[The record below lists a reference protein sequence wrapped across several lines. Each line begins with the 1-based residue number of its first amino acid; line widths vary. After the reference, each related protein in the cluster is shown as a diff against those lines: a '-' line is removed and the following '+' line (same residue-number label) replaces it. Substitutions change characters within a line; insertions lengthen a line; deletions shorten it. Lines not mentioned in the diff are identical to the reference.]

1 MTQSFPVSNKPV
13 SNKPVAN
20 QPVASQP
27 AVRPP
32 GPRSWAAR
40 WLVPTLSDVF
50 FIALVLWIFAS
61 GPMGWTALLADGDT
75 GWHIRTGEFV
85 LDHGYVPDHDL
96 FSYSKPGETW
106 YAWEWL
112 SDVIFALLHRLWG
125 LKAITLLAGVLII
138 ASVAILLAHMI
149 WRGAN
154 FFIALPLALM
164 AVGVSS
170 IHYLARPHVFTL
182 FLLPICLWMLDRDRR
197 VPGWAVWWLIPIAVI
212 WTNLHGGYMALIAC
226 LGLLVVAS
234 ALECLPDWLARRPP
248 AALPALKRYAWLAAG
263 CSAATFVNPFGY
275 RLHLHIANYLQS
287 EFIHEVVQEFQSPSF
302 RGESMRQFELFLFAG
317 LLLVGV
323 ALLRPIGP
331 RGRDYAAMLWVVYWA
346 HQSLSSV
353 RHATIYV
360 LVAAPFI
367 ATVLSDWVA
376 VWVARQP
383 RKSVA
388 AILTSLG
395 HDLAPK
401 FRTVSLWTVVFLAV
415 LPWIDSERMKWPTD
429 FPKEKFPLA
438 LLHRHRQLL
447 KERRVFTTDQWGDYL
462 IYQSYPQQRVFIDGR
477 SDFYGA
483 KLGRQYM
490 RLFGADLDWEKVLN
504 QHRFEVVLA
513 PRDWPLVALLK
524 LHPDWQLIGEDRQ
537 LKENEAFLFTRKV
550 PLTPRIETRTF
561 DIPHARRED

>member
-1 MTQSFPVSNKPV
+1 MTQAFP
-13 SNKPVAN
+13 A
-20 QPVASQP
+20 A
-27 AVRPP
+27 AL
-32 GPRSWAAR
+32 AAR
-40 WLVPTLSDVF
+40 TPSRVERWLMPTLTDVF

-112 SDVIFALLHRLWG
+112 SDVIFALLHRQWG

-154 FFIALPLALM
+154 FFVALPLALM

-182 FLLPICLWMLDRDRR
+182 FLLPICLWILDRDRKSN
-197 VPGWAVWWLIPIAVI
+197 WKAVWLLVPLSAI

-234 ALECLPDWLARRPP
+234 ALECLPDWMARRRP
-248 AALPALKRYAWLAAG
+248 ASLGALKRYTLLAAG
-263 CSAATFVNPFGY
+263 CVAATFVNPFGY

-302 RGESMRQFELFLFAG
+302 RGESMRQFELFLFLG
-317 LLLVGV
+317 LLSVGV
-323 ALLRPIGP
+323 ALLRPLSG
-331 RGRDYAAMLWVVYWA
+331 RGRDFAAMLWVVYWA
-346 HQSLSSV
+346 HQSLTSV

-360 LVAAPFI
+360 LVAAPFV
-367 ATVLSDWVA
+367 ASVLSDWVA
-376 VWVARQP
+376 VWVANQP
-383 RKSVA
+383 RKSVP
-388 AILTSLG
+388 AILSKIG
-395 HDLAPK
+395 SDLAPK
-401 FRTVSLWTVVFLAV
+401 FSRVSVWAVVFLAV
-415 LPWIDSERMKWPTD
+415 LPWINTDRMKWPTD

-438 LLHRHRQLL
+438 LMHQHKQLL
-447 KERRVFTTDQWGDYL
+447 AERRVFTTDQWGDYL

-483 KLGRQYM
+483 KLGREYI
-490 RLFGADLDWEKVLN
+490 RLFGADLEWEQVLK
-504 QHRFEVVLA
+504 QHRFDVVLA
-513 PRDWPLVALLK
+513 PREWPLVALLK
-524 LHPDWQLIGEDRQ
+524 LHPDWELVGEDRKV
-537 LKENEAFLFTRKV
+537 KENQAFLFVRKV
-550 PLTPRIETRTF
+550 PLDVRVEARNEG
-561 DIPHARRED
+561 IPQVGRKD

>member
-1 MTQSFPVSNKPV
+1 MTQTFP
-13 SNKPVAN
+13 A
-20 QPVASQP
+20 A
-27 AVRPP
+27 AL
-32 GPRSWAAR
+32 AAR
-40 WLVPTLSDVF
+40 TPSRAERWLIPTLTDVF

-112 SDVIFALLHRLWG
+112 SDVVFALLHRQWG

-154 FFIALPLALM
+154 FFVALPLALM

-182 FLLPICLWMLDRDRR
+182 FLLPICLWILDRDRQSN
-197 VPGWAVWWLIPIAVI
+197 WKAVWLLVPLSAI

-234 ALECLPDWLARRPP
+234 ALECLPDWMARRRP
-248 AALPALKRYAWLAAG
+248 ASLGALKRYTLLATG
-263 CSAATFVNPFGY
+263 CVAATFVNPFGY

-302 RGESMRQFELFLFAG
+302 RGESMRQFELFLFLG
-317 LLLVGV
+317 LISVGV
-323 ALLRPIGP
+323 ALLRPLSG
-331 RGRDYAAMLWVVYWA
+331 RGRDFAAMLWVAYWA
-346 HQSLSSV
+346 HQSLTSV

-360 LVAAPFI
+360 LVAAPFV
-367 ATVLSDWVA
+367 ASVLSDWVA
-376 VWVARQP
+376 VWVANQP
-383 RKSVA
+383 RKSVP
-388 AILTSLG
+388 AILSKIG
-395 HDLAPK
+395 SDLAPK
-401 FRTVSLWTVVFLAV
+401 FSRVSVWAVVFLAV
-415 LPWIDSERMKWPTD
+415 LPWINTDRMKWPTD

-438 LLHRHRQLL
+438 LMHQHKKLL
-447 KERRVFTTDQWGDYL
+447 TERRVFTTDQWGGYL
-462 IYQSYPQQRVFIDGR
+462 IYQSYRRQRVFIDGR
-477 SDFYGA
+477 SEFYGA
-483 KLGRQYM
+483 
-490 RLFGADLDWEKVLN
+490 
-504 QHRFEVVLA
+504 
-513 PRDWPLVALLK
+513 
-524 LHPDWQLIGEDRQ
+524 
-537 LKENEAFLFTRKV
+537 
-550 PLTPRIETRTF
+550 
-561 DIPHARRED
+561 

>member
-1 MTQSFPVSNKPV
+1 MIQAPPLA
-13 SNKPVAN
+13 P
-20 QPVASQP
+20 P
-27 AVRPP
+27 A
-32 GPRSWAAR
+32 GFGAKAAR
-40 WLVPTLSDVF
+40 WLTPSLTDVF

-112 SDVIFALLHRLWG
+112 SDVIFALLHRQWG

-138 ASVAILLAHMI
+138 ASIAILLAHMI

-154 FFIALPLALM
+154 FFVALPLALM

-182 FLLPICLWMLDRDRR
+182 FLLPICLWLLDRDRR
-197 VPGWAVWWLIPIAVI
+197 APWKPVWLLIPLAGI

-234 ALECLPDWLARRPP
+234 VLECLPDWLAKRRPV
-248 AALPALKRYAWLAAG
+248 AMPALQRYALLTAG
-263 CSAATFVNPFGY
+263 CVAATFLNPFGY

-302 RGESMRQFELFLFAG
+302 RGESMHQFELFLFLG
-317 LLLVGV
+317 LVSVGV
-323 ALLRPIGP
+323 GLLRPTG
-331 RGRDYAAMLWVVYWA
+331 RYGRDIAAMLWVAYWA
-346 HQSLSSV
+346 HQSLTSV

-367 ATVLSDWVA
+367 ATVLSDWA
-376 VWVARQP
+376 AGWLSRQP
-383 RKSVA
+383 RKSIA
-388 AILTSLG
+388 GILSSLG
-395 HDLAPK
+395 ADLAPK
-401 FRTVSLWTVVFLAV
+401 FGHVTIWSAIFLV
-415 LPWIDSERMKWPTD
+415 LLPLADTSRMKWPSD

-438 LLHRHRQLL
+438 LLHQHKQLL
-447 KERRVFTTDQWGDYL
+447 SERRVFTTDQWGDYL
-462 IYQSYPQQRVFIDGR
+462 IYQSYPRQRVFIDGR

-490 RLFGADLDWEKVLN
+490 RLFGGDLDWETVLN
-504 QHRFEVVLA
+504 QHRFDVVLA
-513 PRDWPLVALLK
+513 PREWPLVALLK
-524 LHPDWQLIGEDRQ
+524 LHPGWQLIGEDRKV
-537 LKENEAFLFTRKV
+537 KENQAFLFVRKV
-550 PLTPRIETRTF
+550 PLAPIVARTL
-561 DIPHARRED
+561 DIPQARRED

>member
-1 MTQSFPVSNKPV
+1 MTQTFP
-13 SNKPVAN
+13 A
-20 QPVASQP
+20 ASL
-27 AVRPP
+27 A
-32 GPRSWAAR
+32 GRSPSGAAR
-40 WLVPTLSDVF
+40 WLTPTLTDVF

-112 SDVIFALLHRLWG
+112 SDVIFALLHRQWG

-182 FLLPICLWMLDRDRR
+182 FLLPICLWLLDRDRR
-197 VPGWAVWWLIPIAVI
+197 RPDRAVWILIPVAVI

-234 ALECLPDWLARRPP
+234 GFECLPDWLARRRP
-248 AALPALKRYAWLAAG
+248 AALPALKRYALLAAG
-263 CSAATFVNPFGY
+263 CAAATFVNPFGY

-302 RGESMRQFELFLFAG
+302 RGESMRQFELLLFVG

-323 ALLRPIGP
+323 ALLRPTGQ
-331 RGRDYAAMLWVVYWA
+331 RGRDYAAMLWVIYWA

-388 AILTSLG
+388 AILASLG
-395 HDLAPK
+395 NDLAPK
-401 FRTVSLWTVVFLAV
+401 FRSVSVWVVIFLAV
-415 LPWIDSERMKWPTD
+415 LPFIDSARMKWPTD
-429 FPKEKFPLA
+429 FPREKFPLA
-438 LLHRHRQLL
+438 LLHQHKQLL
-447 KERRVFTTDQWGDYL
+447 AERRVFTTDQWGDYL

-490 RLFGADLDWEKVLN
+490 RLFGGDLDWEKVLN

-524 LHPDWQLIGEDRQ
+524 LHPDWQLLGEDRK
-537 LKENEAFLFTRKV
+537 LKENEAFLFVRKV
-550 PLTPRIETRTF
+550 PLTPRIEARTL

>member
-1 MTQSFPVSNKPV
+1 VTQAFP
-13 SNKPVAN
+13 A
-20 QPVASQP
+20 AGLT
-27 AVRPP
+27 VRPP
-32 GPRSWAAR
+32 SRLAR

-106 YAWEWL
+106 YAWEWGA
-112 SDVIFALLHRLWG
+112 DVIFALLHRAWG

-182 FLLPICLWMLDRDRR
+182 FLLPICLWILDRDRR
-197 VPGWAVWWLIPIAVI
+197 ANWWPVWLLIPIAAV

-226 LGLLVVAS
+226 LGLLVGATVI
-234 ALECLPDWLARRPP
+234 ECVPDWLARRTP
-248 AALPALKRYAWLAAG
+248 AAMFALKRYGLLMLG
-263 CSAATFVNPFGY
+263 CCAATLVNPFGY

-287 EFIHEVVQEFQSPSF
+287 DFIHEVVQEFQSPSF
-302 RGESMRQFELFLFAG
+302 RGESMRQFELFLFLG
-317 LLLVGV
+317 LLGVGI
-323 ALLRPIGP
+323 ALLRPVS
-331 RGRDYAAMLWVVYWA
+331 RFGRDIAAMLWVIYWA
-346 HQSLSSV
+346 HQSLTSV

-367 ATVLSDWVA
+367 ATVLSDWIGE
-376 VWVARQP
+376 WVSGQS

-388 AILTSLG
+388 GILNRIGS
-395 HDLAPK
+395 DLAPK
-401 FRTVSLWTVVFLAV
+401 FRQVSVWGIVFLVV
-415 LPWIDSERMKWPTD
+415 LPFIDSERMKWPTD
-429 FPKEKFPLA
+429 FPKEKFPIA
-438 LLHRHRQLL
+438 LMHQHKQLL
-447 KERRVFTTDQWGDYL
+447 AERRVFTTDQWGDYL
-462 IYQSYPQQRVFIDGR
+462 IYQSYPRQRVFIDGR

-490 RLFGADLDWEKVLN
+490 KLFGADLEWESVLK
-504 QHRFEVVLA
+504 QHRFDAVLA
-513 PRDWPLVALLK
+513 PREWPLVAVLK
-524 LHPDWQLIGEDRQ
+524 LHPEWQLIGEDRRV
-537 LKENEAFLFTRKV
+537 KENQAFLFVRKAPIGGPIV
-550 PLTPRIETRTF
+550 AENSGAGQL
-561 DIPHARRED
+561 RRENRF

>member
-1 MTQSFPVSNKPV
+1 MTQPFP
-13 SNKPVAN
+13 A
-20 QPVASQP
+20 AGLDL
-27 AVRPP
+27 RPP
-32 GPRSWAAR
+32 SRLAR
-40 WLVPTLSDVF
+40 WFVPTLSDVF
-50 FIALVLWIFAS
+50 FITLVLWIFAS

-106 YAWEWL
+106 YAWEWGA
-112 SDVIFALLHRLWG
+112 DVVFALLHRAWG

-170 IHYLARPHVFTL
+170 IHYLARPHIFTL
-182 FLLPICLWMLDRDRR
+182 FLLPICLWILDRDRR
-197 VPGWAVWWLIPIAVI
+197 AKGSAVWLLIPIAAL

-226 LGLLVVAS
+226 LGLLTLAS
-234 ALECLPDWLARRPP
+234 ALECIPAWLERRTPER
-248 AALPALKRYAWLAAG
+248 LPALRRYALLTAG
-263 CSAATFVNPFGY
+263 CGAATLANPFGY

-302 RGESMRQFELFLFAG
+302 RGESMRQFELFLFLG
-317 LLLVGV
+317 LVSIGV
-323 ALLRPIGP
+323 ALLRGF
-331 RGRDYAAMLWVVYWA
+331 RGRDFAAMLWVAYWA
-346 HQSLSSV
+346 HQSLTSV

-367 ATVLSDWVA
+367 ATVLSDWMGA
-376 VWVARQP
+376 WVERQP

-388 AILTSLG
+388 AILNSLG
-395 HDLAPK
+395 RDLSPK
-401 FRTVSLWTVVFLAV
+401 FLQLSVWGFVFLAV
-415 LPWIDSERMKWPTD
+415 LPFIDSDRMKWPSD

-438 LLHRHRQLL
+438 LLHRHKQLL
-447 KERRVFTTDQWGDYL
+447 AEHRVFTTDQWGDYL
-462 IYQSYPQQRVFIDGR
+462 IYQSYPRQRVFIDGR

-490 RLFGADLDWEKVLN
+490 RLFGADLEWESVLR
-504 QHRFEVVLA
+504 QHRFDAVLA
-513 PRDWPLVALLK
+513 PREWPLVALLK
-524 LHPDWQLIGEDRQ
+524 LHPDWQLIDEDRQ
-537 LKENEAFLFTRKV
+537 VKENQAFLFVRKA
-550 PLTPRIETRTF
+550 PLAQARIAHRPEERF
-561 DIPHARRED
+561 

>member
-1 MTQSFPVSNKPV
+1 MTETLP
-13 SNKPVAN
+13 
-20 QPVASQP
+20 P
-27 AVRPP
+27 AVSPSSR
-32 GPRSWAAR
+32 AAR
-40 WLVPTLSDVF
+40 WLAPTLTDIF

-96 FSYSKPGETW
+96 FSYSKPGQTW

-112 SDVIFALLHRLWG
+112 SDVIFALLHRAWG

-138 ASVAILLAHMI
+138 SSVAILLSHMI

-154 FFIALPLALM
+154 FFVALPLALM
-164 AVGVSS
+164 TVGVSS

-182 FLLPICLWMLDRDRR
+182 FLLPICLWILDRDRQELGKR
-197 VPGWAVWWLIPIAVI
+197 KAPGKLVWLLIPIAAI

-226 LGLLVVAS
+226 LGLLVVAT
-234 ALECLPDWLARRPP
+234 ALECAPDWLGGRTP
-248 AALPALKRYAWLAAG
+248 AALPTLYRYGWLTAG
-263 CSAATFVNPFGY
+263 CGAATFINPFGY

-287 EFIHEVVQEFQSPSF
+287 DFIHEVVQEFQSPSF
-302 RGESMRQFELFLFAG
+302 RGESMRQFELFLFLG
-317 LLLVGV
+317 LVAVGV
-323 ALLRPIGP
+323 ALLRPVGA
-331 RGRDYAAMLWVVYWA
+331 RGRDFAAMLWVTYWA
-346 HQSLSSV
+346 HQSLTSV

-360 LVAAPFI
+360 LVAAPFV
-367 ATVLSDWVA
+367 ATVFSDWLA

-388 AILTSLG
+388 AILTKLG

-401 FRTVSLWTVVFLAV
+401 FRHVSVWAVLFLAV
-415 LPWIDSERMKWPTD
+415 LPFVDTTRMKWPVD

-447 KERRVFTTDQWGDYL
+447 LERRVLTTDQWGDYL

-483 KLGRQYM
+483 KLGREYM
-490 RLFGADLDWEKVLN
+490 RLFGGDLDWETILN
-504 QHRFEVVLA
+504 QYRFDVVLA
-513 PRDWPLVALLK
+513 PREWPLVALLK
-524 LHPDWQLIGEDRQ
+524 LHPGWQLIGEDRKV
-537 LKENEAFLFTRKV
+537 KENQAFLFVRKV
-550 PLTPRIETRTF
+550 PLDTKLAALTPSLAPTLASG
-561 DIPHARRED
+561 IPHARRED

>member
-1 MTQSFPVSNKPV
+1 MTQTSPTEKPQ
-13 SNKPVAN
+13 AGLR
-20 QPVASQP
+20 A
-27 AVRPP
+27 R
-32 GPRSWAAR
+32 AAR
-40 WLVPTLSDVF
+40 WLTPSLTDVF

-112 SDVIFALLHRLWG
+112 SDVIFALLHRQWG

-154 FFIALPLALM
+154 FFVALPLALM

-182 FLLPICLWMLDRDRR
+182 FLLPICLWLLDRDRR
-197 VPGWAVWWLIPIAVI
+197 TPWKPVWLLIPLAAV

-234 ALECLPDWLARRPP
+234 ALECLPDWLAKRRPL
-248 AALPALKRYAWLAAG
+248 ALPTLQRYVILTAG
-263 CSAATFVNPFGY
+263 CAAATFVNPFGY

-302 RGESMRQFELFLFAG
+302 RGESMHQFELFLFLG
-317 LLLVGV
+317 LVSVGV
-323 ALLRPIGP
+323 ALLRPA
-331 RGRDYAAMLWVVYWA
+331 GRYNRDIAAMLWVAYWA
-346 HQSLSSV
+346 HQSLTSV

-376 VWVARQP
+376 GWVSRQP
-383 RKSVA
+383 RKSIA
-388 AILTSLG
+388 AILSSLG
-395 HDLAPK
+395 NDLAPK
-401 FRTVSLWTVVFLAV
+401 FGHITVWAALFLGV
-415 LPWIDSERMKWPTD
+415 LPFADTSRMKWPTD
-429 FPKEKFPLA
+429 FPKEKFPLS
-438 LLHRHRQLL
+438 LLHQHKQLL
-447 KERRVFTTDQWGDYL
+447 TERRVFTTDQWGDYL
-462 IYQSYPQQRVFIDGR
+462 IYQSYPRQRVFIDGR

-490 RLFGADLDWEKVLN
+490 RLFGGDLDWETVLN
-504 QHRFEVVLA
+504 EHRFDVVLA
-513 PRDWPLVALLK
+513 PREWPLVALLK
-524 LHPDWQLIGEDRQ
+524 LHPGWRLIGEDRKV
-537 LKENEAFLFTRKV
+537 KENQAFLFVRKV
-550 PLTPRIETRTF
+550 PLVPPIVARTL
-561 DIPHARRED
+561 DIPQARRKD

>member
-1 MTQSFPVSNKPV
+1 VTQAFPAATL
-13 SNKPVAN
+13 VA
-20 QPVASQP
+20 
-27 AVRPP
+27 RPP
-32 GPRSWAAR
+32 SRAMR
-40 WLVPTLSDVF
+40 WLMPTLTDIF

-106 YAWEWL
+106 YAWEWG
-112 SDVIFALLHRLWG
+112 SDVIFALLHRQFG

-170 IHYLARPHVFTL
+170 IHYLARPHIFTL
-182 FLLPICLWMLDRDRR
+182 FLLPICLWILDRDRR
-197 VPGWAVWWLIPIAVI
+197 QNWPAVWLLIPIAAA

-234 ALECLPDWLARRPP
+234 ALDCFAEWRAGRQLETLTV
-248 AALPALKRYAWLAAG
+248 LKRYALLAVG
-263 CSAATFVNPFGY
+263 CVAATFANPFGY
-275 RLHLHIANYLQS
+275 HLHLHIANYLQS

-302 RGESMRQFELFLFAG
+302 RGESMRQFELLLFLG
-317 LLLVGV
+317 LLTIGV
-323 ALLRPIGP
+323 ALIRPLS
-331 RGRDYAAMLWVVYWA
+331 RTSRDFAAMLWVAYWA
-346 HQSLSSV
+346 HQSLTSV

-367 ATVLSDWVA
+367 ATVLSEWVA
-376 VWVARQP
+376 TWVERQP

-388 AILTSLG
+388 AILSSIG
-395 HDLAPK
+395 NDLAPK
-401 FRTVSLWTVVFLAV
+401 FRHVSVWVVVFLAV
-415 LPWIDSERMKWPTD
+415 LPFVDSERMKWPTD
-429 FPKEKFPLA
+429 FPKEKFPIA
-438 LLHRHRQLL
+438 LMHQHKQLL
-447 KERRVFTTDQWGDYL
+447 TERRVFTTDQWGDYL
-462 IYQSYPQQRVFIDGR
+462 IYQSYPKQRVFIDGR

-490 RLFGADLDWEKVLN
+490 RLFGGDLDWETVLN
-504 QHRFEVVLA
+504 QHRFDVVLA

-524 LHPDWQLIGEDRQ
+524 LHPDWQLIAEDRKV
-537 LKENEAFLFTRKV
+537 KENQAFLFVRKAASA
-550 PLTPRIETRTF
+550 PRVEVSRLH
-561 DIPHARRED
+561 IPHRETKD